1 MQIKV
6 NVKQL
11 GKKRPV
17 IAEKVIEVN
26 DFQEFT
32 LQELITNLVEQQVD
46 AFNQRIENNPI
57 IPFLLDA
64 EIVEKA
70 ETGKV
75 GFGAIFNDEKA
86 HKQKAIENA
95 LQSFQD
101 GIFVVFI
108 DETELTNLNQTFVL
122 QQDSVFTFVRLTF
135 LSGLTW

>member
-26 DFQEFT
+26 DLKEFT

-64 EIVEKA
+64 EIVEKV

-86 HKQKAIENA
+86 HKQKA
-95 LQSFQD
+95 
-101 GIFVVFI
+101 
-108 DETELTNLNQTFVL
+108 
-122 QQDSVFTFVRLTF
+122 
-135 LSGLTW
+135 

>member
-1 MQIKV
+1 M
-6 NVKQL
+6 
-11 GKKRPV
+11 
-17 IAEKVIEVN
+17 
-26 DFQEFT
+26 
-32 LQELITNLVEQQVD
+32 
-46 AFNQRIENNPI
+46 
-57 IPFLLDA
+57 

-75 GFGAIFNDEKA
+75 GFGAIFNDEIA